1 MTISLYI
8 LVKYQK
14 KKKIKCVSEQKILTI
29 EDLHQ
34 MFYVK
39 KCVFIFVIT
48 LCNWWKTWIEK
59 YFWLHL
65 QYLYFYW
72 IKYKEW
78 GNTHLDL
85 LYQKLL
91 RYQHHWENY
100 QTSLLE
106 GLTPSG
112 LRIKKRPAI
121 NSISDT
127 FEKQWNFVLY
137 DAEKKLVQLLLKES
151 EHIISKIKIQIEIK
165 N

>member
-1 MTISLYI
+1 M
-8 LVKYQK
+8 
-14 KKKIKCVSEQKILTI
+14 
-29 EDLHQ
+29 
-34 MFYVK
+34 
-39 KCVFIFVIT
+39 
-48 LCNWWKTWIEK
+48 
-59 YFWLHL
+59 
-65 QYLYFYW
+65 
-72 IKYKEW
+72 
-78 GNTHLDL
+78 DL

-127 FEKQWNFVLY
+127 FEEQWNFVLY

-165 N
+165 ISNDHIKTGSTKHKQLEEKHLKFRQQLEIDEERNGRNLKNVRGKKSMMESLKQRC